1 METISGGSWVT
12 VGDGCPL
19 RAIASGSD
27 EGCLVFGQAP
37 HEHEITFSMAALRDF
52 VDKGAAVLA
61 QMDALAAK
69 ERAEWEAAAS
79 A

>member
-12 VGDGCPL
+12 IGDGCPL
-19 RAIASGSD
+19 RATASGSD
-27 EGCLVFGQAP
+27 EGCLIFGQPP
-37 HEHEITFSMAALRDF
+37 HEHELTFSAAALREF

-61 QMDALAAK
+61 QMDAFAAR
-69 ERAEWEAAAS
+69 EQAEWEVRS

>member
-1 METISGGSWVT
+1 M
-12 VGDGCPL
+12 
-19 RAIASGSD
+19 ASGSD
-27 EGCLVFGQAP
+27 EGCLIFGQPP
-37 HEHEITFSMAALRDF
+37 HEHELTFSMVALREF
-52 VDKGAAVLA
+52 VTKGAAVLA

>member
-12 VGDGCPL
+12 IGDGCPL
-19 RAIASGSD
+19 RAMASGSD
-27 EGCLVFGQAP
+27 EGCLIFGQPP
-37 HEHEITFSMAALRDF
+37 HEHELTFSMVALREF
-52 VDKGAAVLA
+52 VTKGAAVLA

>member
-12 VGDGCPL
+12 IGDGCPM
-19 RAIASGSD
+19 RATASGSD
-27 EGCLVFGQAP
+27 EGSLVFGQFP
-37 HEHEITFSMAALRDF
+37 HELELTFSMTALREL

-61 QMDALAAK
+61 QMDAFAAQ
-69 ERAEWEAAAS
+69 EQAEWEARS

>member
-12 VGDGCPL
+12 IGDGCPL
-19 RAIASGSD
+19 RATASGSD
-27 EGCLVFGQAP
+27 EGCLVFGQPP
-37 HEHEITFSMAALRDF
+37 HEHELTFSGAALREF
-52 VDKGAAVLA
+52 LSQGAAVLA